1 MNKVKLGFKKFK
13 DRIGKMNALYED
25 VFAAAKSQEYPS
37 SVYKIANQETLRSIL
52 EVFVPALIPSDA
64 KYPLEFI
71 FEAAIHLPT
80 GALIISNKGSTLY
93 CLSPRTRTPYITRHI
108 GLSIY
113 MPGLGLELV
122 NVGLSGNVYSK
133 KVVVRSESACSPS
146 FLYGSQRCN
155 CLHQWNELQ
164 ELNANFNPVATPTI
178 ENGRKFESWV
188 QEQFLYDGKHH
199 LPALPGPGFVMMHI
213 DTQNGMGS
221 GYTKGEFSF
230 DLYAR
235 ASMRHRG
242 EYSSEQIHNTSMGVG
257 FEAIGLA
264 LDPRKED
271 EGVGYKITAV
281 VLDYLDVSKDLIF
294 LSNNPFKVR
303 SLEDAG
309 YMITRIPFMG
319 EINIA
324 GSQEAKERHTEFG
337 HLNISGSSVTF
348 KEDFAK
354 VRQAIVRLMH
364 ENDQNV

>member
-1 MNKVKLGFKKFK
+1 MNKITLGFKKFK
-13 DRIGKMNALYED
+13 DRIDEMSVLYEE
-25 VFAAAKSQEYPS
+25 VLAIATSEEYPS
-37 SVYKIANQETLRSIL
+37 SVYKITDPKYLKSIL
-52 EVFVPALIPSDA
+52 EVFTPALIPSDA
-64 KYPLEFI
+64 KYPLESI

-80 GALIISNKGSTLY
+80 GALMISNKGATLY

-108 GLSIY
+108 GLSVY
-113 MPGLGLELV
+113 MPGIGLELV
-122 NVGLSGNVYSK
+122 NIGLSGNVYSK

-155 CLHQWNELQ
+155 CNHQWSELQ
-164 ELNANFNPVATPTI
+164 ELNSDFNPVSTPTI
-178 ENGRKFESWV
+178 ENGREFERWV
-188 QEQFLYDGKHH
+188 QEQFSYDGKHH
-199 LPALPGPGFVMMHI
+199 LPSVPGPGFVMMHI

-242 EYSSEQIHNTSMGVG
+242 EYSSEQIYHTSMGEG
-257 FEAIGLA
+257 FEAIGLVP
-264 LDPRKED
+264 DPRKED
-271 EGVGYKITAV
+271 NGVGYKVTTA
-281 VLDYLDVSKDLIF
+281 VLDYLDISKDLIF
-294 LSNNPFKVR
+294 LSNNPLKVK

-309 YMITRIPFMG
+309 YTITRIPFMG

-354 VRQAIVRLMH
+354 VRQAIAKLIH
-364 ENDQNV
+364 ENAQN

>member
-1 MNKVKLGFKKFK
+1 MNKIKSGFKKFK
-13 DRIGKMNALYED
+13 DRIGKMNALYEEIL
-25 VFAAAKSQEYPS
+25 AIAKSQEYPS
-37 SVYKIANQETLRSIL
+37 SVYRITNQETLKRVL

-64 KYPLEFI
+64 KYPLESI

-80 GALIISNKGSTLY
+80 GALVISNKGATLY
-93 CLSPRTRTPYITRHI
+93 CLSPRTRTPYIARHI

-113 MPGLGLELV
+113 MPGLGLEFV
-122 NVGLSGNVYSK
+122 NVGLSGNVYSE

-155 CLHQWNELQ
+155 CNHQWNELQ
-164 ELNANFNPVATPTI
+164 ELNSNFNPVSTPTV
-178 ENGRKFESWV
+178 ENGREFEHWV
-188 QEQFLYDGKHH
+188 QKQFSYDGKHH
-199 LPALPGPGFVMMHI
+199 LPALPGPGFVMMHV

-230 DLYAR
+230 DLYSR

-242 EYSSEQIHNTSMGVG
+242 EYSSEQIHDTSMGGG
-257 FEAIGLA
+257 FEAIGLVP
-264 LDPRKED
+264 DPRKE
-271 EGVGYKITAV
+271 GNGAGYKITAI

-294 LSNNPFKVR
+294 LSNNPLKIKA
-303 SLEDAG
+303 LEDAG
-309 YMITRIPFMG
+309 YTITRIPFMG

-348 KEDFAK
+348 KEDFTK
-354 VRQAIVRLMH
+354 VRQAIEQLIH
-364 ENDQNV
+364 KND

>member
-1 MNKVKLGFKKFK
+1 MNKVKLGFKKFR
-13 DRIGKMNALYED
+13 DRIGKMNALYEEIL
-25 VFAAAKSQEYPS
+25 AMAKSQEYPS
-37 SVYKIANQETLRSIL
+37 SVYKIAHSRSLKSIL
-52 EVFVPALIPSDA
+52 EVFTPALVSSDA
-64 KYPLEFI
+64 KYPLESV

-80 GALIISNKGSTLY
+80 GALLISNKGSTLY
-93 CLSPRTRTPYITRHI
+93 CLSPRTRTPYIVRHI

-155 CLHQWNELQ
+155 CNHQWDELQ
-164 ELNANFNPVATPTI
+164 ELNSNFNPVSTPAI
-178 ENGRKFESWV
+178 ENGREFERWV
-188 QEQFLYDGKHH
+188 QKQFSYDGKHH
-199 LPALPGPGFVMMHI
+199 IPALPGPGFVMMHI

-235 ASMRHRG
+235 AFMRHRG
-242 EYSSEQIHNTSMGVG
+242 EYSSEQIHNTSMGGG
-257 FEAIGLA
+257 FEAIGLVP
-264 LDPRKED
+264 DPRKEG

-281 VLDYLDVSKDLIF
+281 ILDYLDISKDLIF
-294 LSNNPFKVR
+294 LSNNPFKVK

-309 YMITRIPFMG
+309 YTIIRIPFMG

-354 VRQAIVRLMH
+354 VRQAIARLIH
-364 ENDQNV
+364 ENG